1 MSKKTTKKV
10 APKVAKDTTP
20 AGYES
25 RNVSDIE
32 GFWDGESAIHFI
44 PRGYSLS
51 DSKIES
57 RRTSVLILGELVD
70 SLPLTTKD
78 GEVEGRPGFTVG
90 IWGKPGMRALLKL
103 CGVPVYMYPNGE
115 KDVGK
120 KLPMK
125 LYEVKSKS
133 VGTALPLTS
142 DFRRNSINDVTW
154 TERQRPQSVIDD
166 GLNDDNVPF

>member
-1 MSKKTTKKV
+1 
-10 APKVAKDTTP
+10 
-20 AGYES
+20 
-25 RNVSDIE
+25 
-32 GFWDGESAIHFI
+32 
-44 PRGYSLS
+44 
-51 DSKIES
+51 
-57 RRTSVLILGELVD
+57 
-70 SLPLTTKD
+70 
-78 GEVEGRPGFTVG
+78 
-90 IWGKPGMRALLKL
+90 
-103 CGVPVYMYPNGE
+103 MYPNGE